1 MLPNDAFFLL
11 VFPANHRTWMK
22 PSPRRCGQPLQAGSE
37 TCRIPTWSIL
47 RSQLFF
53 WSQYKPGFSS
63 WDRMGSYWGFIW
75 VYILRLLHVT
85 TCYYGFA
92 LKLKLS
98 PRWGC
103 QAWCVTSPSFPSVS
117 WWGPHFVDRFR
128 PWPVSVSSVSTL
140 DSKWFKDRLGIVG
153 MRVKSHH
160 FFCLFQS
167 PVSMMPA
174 AIWLIIVYLW
184 LWSQFAPYPKYWQRE
199 LARVW
204 VNISEPGEV
213 LKWFNMY

>member
-1 MLPNDAFFLL
+1 ML
-11 VFPANHRTWMK
+11 
-22 PSPRRCGQPLQAGSE
+22 
-37 TCRIPTWSIL
+37 L
-47 RSQLFF
+47 R
-53 WSQYKPGFSS
+53 
-63 WDRMGSYWGFIW
+63 
-75 VYILRLLHVT
+75 VT

-153 MRVKSHH
+153 MHVKSHH
-160 FFCLFQS
+160 FFAFFKVQFPWCQPRYGWLLFIS
-167 PVSMMPA
+167 G
-174 AIWLIIVYLW
+174 

-199 LARVW
+199 LARLW

-213 LKWFNMY
+213 LKWFNLTCIKHI